1 MKDKDLLII
10 IFEDSKVEI
19 RTSDPDTEIKNAF
32 MRGGVLAIIK
42 NTTIIYSAP
51 GKLS

>member
-19 RTSDPDTEIKNAF
+19 RTSDPDAEIKNAF
-32 MRGGVLAIIK
+32 MKGGVLAIIK

>member
-1 MKDKDLLII
+1 MKEKDLLII

-32 MRGGVLAIIK
+32 MKGGVLAIIK